1 MVSYYKGSLLRK
13 LGRQVEGAAA
23 FQEGEGRCPDY
34 CFPNR
39 LEELAFLQEAV
50 EALPQAPMAH
60 YYLGCLLY
68 DKKRYQEA
76 AAHWEAAVREKPGLA
91 MAWRNLAIYRY
102 NKAQDGPGAQEAMER
117 ALSLEPG
124 QARFLLEY
132 DQLAARLGVP
142 AAQRLAALEARPELV
157 AQRDDLALREIT
169 LLNRRAAMRRP
180 WQGCWNGAS
189 TPGRGARARPAPSTA
204 GRLSTWPGQALEE
217 NAPAKA
223 VELLERSLSYPE
235 SLGEGKLPN
244 VPDNQAHYYLGV
256 AWQRLGDEAQAE
268 AHFRKAAAG
277 PREPEVVRYY
287 NDQPSDFLY
296 YQGLAHRALGQ
307 EDQALGCFHRL
318 AAFGERHLFDKVEVD
333 FFAVSLPEIEMF
345 QEDLGER
352 NARYCN
358 YLRALGALG
367 LGQEEKAAALLGE
380 VSRSTA
386 EQPDLDLSPTPGMV

>member
-1 MVSYYKGSLLRK
+1 MK
-13 LGRQVEGAAA
+13 
-23 FQEGEGRCPDY
+23 
-34 CFPNR
+34 
-39 LEELAFLQEAV
+39 
-50 EALPQAPMAH
+50 
-60 YYLGCLLY
+60 
-68 DKKRYQEA
+68 
-76 AAHWEAAVREKPGLA
+76 EKPGLA

-169 LLNRRAAMRRP
+169 LLNR
-180 WQGCWNGAS
+180 
-189 TPGRGARARPAPSTA
+189 A
-204 GRLSTWPGQALEE
+204 GRYEEALAGLLGRRFHPWEGGEGKASAQYRRALIHLAFQALEE

-256 AWQRLGDEAQAE
+256 AWRRLGDTSQAE

>member
-1 MVSYYKGSLLRK
+1 M
-13 LGRQVEGAAA
+13 
-23 FQEGEGRCPDY
+23 
-34 CFPNR
+34 
-39 LEELAFLQEAV
+39 
-50 EALPQAPMAH
+50 
-60 YYLGCLLY
+60 
-68 DKKRYQEA
+68 
-76 AAHWEAAVREKPGLA
+76 
-91 MAWRNLAIYRY
+91 
-102 NKAQDGPGAQEAMER
+102 
-117 ALSLEPG
+117 
-124 QARFLLEY
+124 
-132 DQLAARLGVP
+132 
-142 AAQRLAALEARPELV
+142 
-157 AQRDDLALREIT
+157 
-169 LLNRRAAMRRP
+169 
-180 WQGCWNGAS
+180 
-189 TPGRGARARPAPSTA
+189 
-204 GRLSTWPGQALEE
+204 EE

-256 AWQRLGDEAQAE
+256 AWQRLGDGAQAE

-287 NDQPSDFLY
+287 NDDFLY

>member
-1 MVSYYKGSLLRK
+1 
-13 LGRQVEGAAA
+13 
-23 FQEGEGRCPDY
+23 
-34 CFPNR
+34 
-39 LEELAFLQEAV
+39 
-50 EALPQAPMAH
+50 
-60 YYLGCLLY
+60 
-68 DKKRYQEA
+68 
-76 AAHWEAAVREKPGLA
+76 
-91 MAWRNLAIYRY
+91 
-102 NKAQDGPGAQEAMER
+102 
-117 ALSLEPG
+117 
-124 QARFLLEY
+124 
-132 DQLAARLGVP
+132 
-142 AAQRLAALEARPELV
+142 
-157 AQRDDLALREIT
+157 
-169 LLNRRAAMRRP
+169 MRRP
-180 WQGCWNGAS
+180 WLGCWDGAS
-189 TPGRGARARPAPSTA
+189 TPGRGGEGKASAQYRRALIHLAC
-204 GRLSTWPGQALEE
+204 QALEE

-307 EDQALGCFHRL
+307 EDQ
-318 AAFGERHLFDKVEVD
+318 VD

-386 EQPDLDLSPTPGMV
+386 EQPDLDLAPTPGMV